1 MTVLRSGAFLIGA
14 IVLAIYAIVMIFK
27 KVPAQKFFMNLAF
40 GAYLAFIIAMCFFPI
55 KITPYGE
62 DVANNLIPFKSI
74 VQSFSESFVEYTP
87 YGLVSVFG
95 NFAMLMPLGV
105 FFHYYIKDYKMRF
118 LWIVLFSVCIEL
130 VQFIIGLLIG
140 YNYRCVDIDDV
151 ILNSIGGIII
161 LLIFEGIIKQV
172 KKRKSQSRN

>member
-1 MTVLRSGAFLIGA
+1 
-14 IVLAIYAIVMIFK
+14 
-27 KVPAQKFFMNLAF
+27 
-40 GAYLAFIIAMCFFPI
+40 
-55 KITPYGE
+55 
-62 DVANNLIPFKSI
+62 
-74 VQSFSESFVEYTP
+74 
-87 YGLVSVFG
+87 
-95 NFAMLMPLGV
+95 
-105 FFHYYIKDYKMRF
+105 MRF
-118 LWIVLFSVCIEL
+118 ICSELPVNLQMGGSYDCIEKRCFLGIVLFSVCIEL

>member
-1 MTVLRSGAFLIGA
+1 MG
-14 IVLAIYAIVMIFK
+14 
-27 KVPAQKFFMNLAF
+27 
-40 GAYLAFIIAMCFFPI
+40 
-55 KITPYGE
+55 
-62 DVANNLIPFKSI
+62 
-74 VQSFSESFVEYTP
+74 
-87 YGLVSVFG
+87 
-95 NFAMLMPLGV
+95 
-105 FFHYYIKDYKMRF
+105 
-118 LWIVLFSVCIEL
+118 IVLFSVCIEL

>member
-1 MTVLRSGAFLIGA
+1 M
-14 IVLAIYAIVMIFK
+14 
-27 KVPAQKFFMNLAF
+27 
-40 GAYLAFIIAMCFFPI
+40 
-55 KITPYGE
+55 
-62 DVANNLIPFKSI
+62 
-74 VQSFSESFVEYTP
+74 QSFSESFAEHTP

-118 LWIVLFSVCIEL
+118 LGIVLFSVCIEL

-151 ILNSIGGIII
+151 ILNSLGGIIA
-161 LLIFEGIIKQV
+161 LFIFEVLLKQV
-172 KKRKSQSRN
+172 KKRKKPNK

>member
-1 MTVLRSGAFLIGA
+1 MTILRGGILELEIA
-14 IVLAIYAIVMIFK
+14 VLAVYAIVMIFK
-27 KVPAQKFFMNLAF
+27 KVPVQKFFMNLAF
-40 GAYLAFIIAMCFFPI
+40 GVYLAFIIAMCFFPI

-74 VQSFSESFVEYTP
+74 VQSFSESFAEHTP

-118 LWIVLFSVCIEL
+118 IGIVLFSACIEL

-151 ILNSIGGIII
+151 ILNSLGGIIA
-161 LLIFEGIIKQV
+161 LLLFEGLLKQV
-172 KKRKSQSRN
+172 KKRKKAQ